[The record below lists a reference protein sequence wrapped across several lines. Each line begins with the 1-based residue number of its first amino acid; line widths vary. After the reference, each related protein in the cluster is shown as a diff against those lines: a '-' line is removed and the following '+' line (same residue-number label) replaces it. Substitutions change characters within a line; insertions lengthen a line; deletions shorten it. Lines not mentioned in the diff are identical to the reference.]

1 MRCIRIIN
9 SEEWELKVVS
19 LINMKGGVGKT
30 TLAINLADCLA
41 SRHQKKVL
49 IVDVDPQFNATQCLM
64 SPDDYM
70 DHLKG
75 DRDTIVRVFDRS
87 SRAVPS
93 SVGGGVRDVKSL
105 EDIDVV
111 NVRENLDLLPGN
123 LELYRLEMAPGDGR
137 ENRLNNYI
145 STIED
150 VYDYVVI
157 DTPPTPSVWMTS
169 ALIASDFY
177 LIPVKADPISLTGID
192 LLRSIVEEKRENFG
206 LSINCAGVILTLT
219 EANTRIY
226 QSAKENLE
234 GDSYWRKYI
243 YPVSLPK
250 RVGIAQ
256 GQLDQVHIL
265 AGENPDAKISIS
277 GITTEFTNRVEGH
290 D

>member
-1 MRCIRIIN
+1 M
-9 SEEWELKVVS
+9 KVVS